1 MSTDALNVLEIIGLR
16 SSVENQ
22 TFSLGS
28 QDASKPQT
36 QRFVC
41 NFRTCC
47 KLSARVFSLEIL
59 LEFPFILDPCQ
70 ESLVCSWSP
79 GQSLGRPQHLKEAA
93 SCCLLIGWAL
103 PTPAGMLAQVRD
115 IPSSL
120 EGKAGFPPKC
130 LSPGMSAGEMRG
142 RQTLSPPEGH
152 EVDSP
157 STSSGADTLL
167 SVTGASYIS

>member
-1 MSTDALNVLEIIGLR
+1 M
-16 SSVENQ
+16 
-22 TFSLGS
+22 
-28 QDASKPQT
+28 
-36 QRFVC
+36 
-41 NFRTCC
+41 
-47 KLSARVFSLEIL
+47 EIL
-59 LEFPFILDPCQ
+59 LEFPFILDPGQ

-79 GQSLGRPQHLKEAA
+79 GQSLGRPQHLEEAA

-120 EGKAGFPPKC
+120 EGEAGFPPKC